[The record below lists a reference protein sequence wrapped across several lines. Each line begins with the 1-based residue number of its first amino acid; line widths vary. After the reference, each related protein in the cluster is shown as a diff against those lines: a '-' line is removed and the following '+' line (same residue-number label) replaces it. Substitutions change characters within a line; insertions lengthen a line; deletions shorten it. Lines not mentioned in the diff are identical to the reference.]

1 MGLLGLAGG
10 LVGGFFGGPAGAGIG
25 MSLGSQLDGYQAGKE
40 TNEANSAQSAE
51 MRAFNAAEAQKNR
64 DFQEKMRSTQYQTTM
79 EDMRKA
85 GLNPM
90 LAYQQGGAG
99 TPTGATA
106 SQGSIPV
113 MQNKEIAALTATAQQ
128 AQIRNTEANTYKTMQ
143 DAKVSEVTA
152 AKVQADTDLSIS
164 SATNVRKETERLT
177 AVIEQVKQN
186 VELQAQQTT
195 TEVAKRALMATQND
209 LLKIQQQLETGKISL
224 VQAQTRMQKAISE
237 LSELSIPKAKNTA
250 GVQGSWWMRNISPYL
265 DDAVKGTSAVKNA
278 TQALD

>member
-143 DAKVSEVTA
+143 DAKVSEVTS
-152 AKVQADTDLSIS
+152 T
-164 SATNVRKETERLT
+164 
-177 AVIEQVKQN
+177 
-186 VELQAQQTT
+186 
-195 TEVAKRALMATQND
+195 
-209 LLKIQQQLETGKISL
+209 
-224 VQAQTRMQKAISE
+224 
-237 LSELSIPKAKNTA
+237 
-250 GVQGSWWMRNISPYL
+250 
-265 DDAVKGTSAVKNA
+265 
-278 TQALD
+278 